1 MCTYFRAPGVWL
13 IARRENDC
21 WGGTR
26 RPSKPPRTTIFCL
39 GAPRTPR
46 RAPEPGYLDAERKP
60 GTSRIQ
66 RRVELKFWP
75 KLGQTGPENHF
86 VTVSIK
92 ARYRQPRIY
101 VVSGYFVV
109 YLRSLPSYEGTTFV
123 RSYLRT
129 YVREGTVLPSFV
141 RTYVHTFHRSSTYI
155 RTKVFFIYLKYEGTE
170 NTKVDYEGTKVD
182 TNEGTKVRR
191 YVFCDDCV
199 RTNETRSTPVAGNL
213 PS

>member
-1 MCTYFRAPGVWL
+1 MGRNATAFETTQTGDFFVL
-13 IARRENDC
+13 ARR
-21 WGGTR
+21 GR
-26 RPSKPPRTTIFCL
+26 R
-39 GAPRTPR
+39 A
-46 RAPEPGYLDAERKP
+46 APEPGYLDAERKP
-60 GTSRIQ
+60 ETSRIQ

-129 YVREGTVLPSFV
+129 YLPPIK
-141 RTYVHTFHRSSTYI
+141 YVHTNEGIFYI
-155 RTKVFFIYLKYEGTE
+155 FKVRRYGKYEGRLRRYE
-170 NTKVDYEGTKVD
+170 GRYERRYEGTKVC
-182 TNEGTKVRR
+182 
-191 YVFCDDCV
+191 F
-199 RTNETRSTPVAGNL
+199 L
-213 PS
+213 

>member
-1 MCTYFRAPGVWL
+1 MRILSCSGVWL
-13 IARRENDC
+13 IAHRESDRR
-21 WGGTR
+21 GGKR
-26 RPSKPPRTTIFCL
+26 RPSKPPRPPIFCL
-39 GAPRTPR
+39 VAPRTPR

-60 GTSRIQ
+60 GTSRIL

-92 ARYRQPRIY
+92 ARYRQPGIY

-129 YVREGTVLPSFV
+129 YVREGTTFV
-141 RTYVHTFHRSSTYI
+141 RSYLRTYLPPIKYVHTNEGIFYI
-155 RTKVFFIYLKYEGTE
+155 FKVRRYGKYEGRLRRYE
-170 NTKVDYEGTKVD
+170 GRYERRYEGTKVC
-182 TNEGTKVRR
+182 
-191 YVFCDDCV
+191 F
-199 RTNETRSTPVAGNL
+199 L
-213 PS
+213 

>member
-1 MCTYFRAPGVWL
+1 MGRNATAF
-13 IARRENDC
+13 E
-21 WGGTR
+21 
-26 RPSKPPRTTIFCL
+26 TTQDDDFYL

-129 YVREGTVLPSFV
+129 YVREGTTFV
-141 RTYVHTFHRSSTYI
+141 RSYLRTYVR
-155 RTKVFFIYLKYEGTE
+155 EGT
-170 NTKVDYEGTKVD
+170 TFVRSYLRTYLPPIKYVH
-182 TNEGTKVRR
+182 TNEGIFYIFKVRR
-191 YVFCDDCV
+191 YGKYEGRLRRYEGRYERRYEGMFFVMTACERMKPDQPLL
-199 RTNETRSTPVAGNL
+199 RGIYLRRRQS
-213 PS
+213 

>member
-1 MCTYFRAPGVWL
+1 MGRNATAF
-13 IARRENDC
+13 ETTQNDD
-21 WGGTR
+21 
-26 RPSKPPRTTIFCL
+26 FC
-39 GAPRTPR
+39 

-129 YVREGTVLPSFV
+129 YLPPIK
-141 RTYVHTFHRSSTYI
+141 YI

>member
-1 MCTYFRAPGVWL
+1 MGRNATAF
-13 IARRENDC
+13 ETTQNDD
-21 WGGTR
+21 
-26 RPSKPPRTTIFCL
+26 FC
-39 GAPRTPR
+39 

-92 ARYRQPRIY
+92 ARYRQPGIY

-109 YLRSLPSYEGTTFV
+109 YLHTK
-123 RSYLRT
+123 
-129 YVREGTVLPSFV
+129 VLPSFV

-155 RTKVFFIYLKYEGTE
+155 RTKVFFTLYIFKVRRYGKYEGTLRRYE
-170 NTKVDYEGTKVD
+170 GRYERRYEGTKVC
-182 TNEGTKVRR
+182 
-191 YVFCDDCV
+191 F
-199 RTNETRSTPVAGNL
+199 L
-213 PS
+213 